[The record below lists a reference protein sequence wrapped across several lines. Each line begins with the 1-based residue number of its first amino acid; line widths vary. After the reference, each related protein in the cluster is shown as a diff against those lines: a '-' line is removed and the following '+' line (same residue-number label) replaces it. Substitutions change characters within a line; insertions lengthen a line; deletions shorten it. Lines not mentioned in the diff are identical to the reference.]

1 MAAATA
7 NAVAAGAT
15 AAADDSGAA
24 DDTIDVDDAD
34 DNDNASDG
42 EGNTK
47 PRSWMLRL
55 RAWSGSSSSEMLVA
69 VTGNTL
75 SPTIVLSTRKQL
87 HVLSA
92 TFAVLNLDMSEFV
105 VMQVSLG
112 LLSPACLYRASS
124 T

>member
-55 RAWSGSSSSEMLVA
+55 LACEMLVA